1 MTFCRRISSAWMTS
15 TTESLLARML
25 SYGTWIST
33 GIIFIGLSMEFA
45 MRALKVNPVTTTGAG
60 SAMHVVSGGIAILIL
75 LPPLRVI
82 FMLGAFV
89 RKRDYRFAAFAAI
102 VLTIIFV
109 GLALGIQ
116 TARSG

>member
-1 MTFCRRISSAWMTS
+1 MTSCPRISSTCRTS
-15 TTESLLARML
+15 STETLLARML

-33 GIIFIGLSMEFA
+33 GIIFAGLTLAFA
-45 MRALKVNPVTTTGAG
+45 IRPSGAERPTHIVNA
-60 SAMHVVSGGIAILIL
+60 GIAILIL

-89 RKRDYRFAAFAAI
+89 RKRDYLFAAFAAI
-102 VLTIIFV
+102 VLSIILL
-109 GLALGIQ
+109 GLALGVR